1 MSLSSMQVVA
11 VYTPHQTCVARYAV
25 HMIALGILAC
35 CQVAPAAD
43 AGAESIHLLLDAAVR
58 ADLEPLK
65 RALATEHGRREIVR
79 TVDGISVVHMLL
91 GGLHTAVA
99 GEISRLV
106 GWAGEQKH
114 RTLYRHEL
122 IEGISAQVKPVLVDI
137 LRLSPQL
144 VHAADAHGRTPLH
157 VAASESLTTLATAL
171 LEAGARADAR
181 DQLGESAIHNAA
193 VTGDADGVQRFVQS
207 VPAATR

>member
-1 MSLSSMQVVA
+1 ML
-11 VYTPHQTCVARYAV
+11 
-25 HMIALGILAC
+25 ALGILAC
-35 CQVAPAAD
+35 CQ
-43 AGAESIHLLLDAAVR
+43 AGPPPSDGGVEPNIHTLLDAAVR

-65 RALATEHGRREIVR
+65 RALATENGRREICR

-106 GWAGEQKH
+106 GWSGENKH

-122 IEGISAQVKPVLVDI
+122 IEGISAQIQPVLVDI
-137 LRLSPQL
+137 LRVSPQL

-157 VAASESLTTLATAL
+157 VAARQSLTTLAVTL
-171 LEAGARADAR
+171 LEAGARADAA
-181 DQLGESAIHNAA
+181 DQLGESPIDNAA
-193 VTGDADGVQRFVQS
+193 VAGKG
-207 VPAATR
+207 

>member
-1 MSLSSMQVVA
+1 ML
-11 VYTPHQTCVARYAV
+11 
-25 HMIALGILAC
+25 ALGILAC
-35 CQVAPAAD
+35 CQAAPPPSD
-43 AGAESIHLLLDAAVR
+43 GGAEPNIHFLLDAAVR

-65 RALATEHGRREIVR
+65 RALATESGRREICR

-106 GWAGEQKH
+106 GWSGENKH

-122 IEGISAQVKPVLVDI
+122 IEGISAQIQPVLADI

-144 VHAADAHGRTPLH
+144 VHAANLTL
-157 VAASESLTTLATAL
+157 SLTGTLTL
-171 LEAGARADAR
+171 TLTSRCSWCTPPTRCTQHPQHVDA
-181 DQLGESAIHNAA
+181 
-193 VTGDADGVQRFVQS
+193 
-207 VPAATR
+207 VPSL

>member
-1 MSLSSMQVVA
+1 ML
-11 VYTPHQTCVARYAV
+11 
-25 HMIALGILAC
+25 ALGILAC
-35 CQVAPAAD
+35 CQAAPPPSD
-43 AGAESIHLLLDAAVR
+43 GGAEPNIHVLLDAAVR

-65 RALATEHGRREIVR
+65 RALATESGRREICR

-106 GWAGEQKH
+106 GWSGENKH

-122 IEGISAQVKPVLVDI
+122 IEGISAQIQPVLADI

-144 VHAADAHGRTPLH
+144 VHAALVRVRVGVGLGLGQGQCYGL
-157 VAASESLTTLATAL
+157 AA
-171 LEAGARADAR
+171 AGALRRHDAPH
-181 DQLGESAIHNAA
+181 APPACNHI
-193 VTGDADGVQRFVQS
+193 
-207 VPAATR
+207 VPRL